1 MGTIQSDLEIQP
13 FINQLLRA
21 MSQED
26 LDLAFAGPW
35 SMNISEEARICML
48 SHGHAISKSACSED
62 RSILATLKPGEQQQV
77 IQASR
82 QLLSERQFKS
92 AEQLLTLAI
101 LSASGAGELV
111 AELARAFEQYNQ
123 PENRLQAYR
132 LLADLVPYAWEL
144 QFQQAIELRKLGRS
158 DEAIEAILPSIILEP
173 SPELKRLY
181 GTLLSDIGAHSDAI
195 SAWQS
200 VLHDDPHDHETARAL
215 ANKFIQIADYD
226 RALNLLHSIQDK
238 DHKDIDIIHESLIFR
253 LLGELE
259 TSIHLAQQLIER
271 GAAAKDSLWIQSFN
285 YGISGS
291 KHVGDLMRCNKDLW
305 SLLRTESQDGKLAT
319 SASRHR
325 NDERTRVGIL
335 SADIGDHV
343 VSRFI
348 KPILRTYDR
357 RKIEVEIICTIRRYD
372 EMAEDFKRLC
382 SHIYSVQGLSKKE
395 ARDLLVSRDYDV
407 IIETGGLTNNS
418 GLSLLSERCAP
429 HQCHY
434 IGYHATT
441 GLDTIDF
448 FIGDQ
453 ITCALELQ
461 EQFSEKILHV
471 SVPWISYDH
480 EVVFPNAYSTST
492 REGPVLGC
500 FCQTAKIGDETLA
513 FWSEALRSI
522 PDAVLV
528 IKDRGTVSLRF
539 RTRVEE
545 YLKPQGIRSS
555 RLFYVGPVAT
565 HLEHLSCYNAI
576 DIALDTTPW
585 SSATTAFEALGMGV
599 PLVSIYGDTT
609 SGRMSASV
617 ATAAGMPDLI
627 ARSPQEFGRITSR
640 LAQDYVDIRQSKPFL
655 QRSIRASCL
664 FDDRRA
670 GENFDQA
677 IHHITR
683 KLPPS

>member
-1 MGTIQSDLEIQP
+1 MGTIQGDLETQP
-13 FINQLLRA
+13 FIGQLLSA

-26 LDLAFAGPW
+26 LDLALAGPW
-35 SMNISEEARICML
+35 SMKISEEARICML
-48 SHGHAISKSACSED
+48 NHGHAISKLASCED
-62 RSILATLKPGEQQQV
+62 RSILETLKRGEEQEV
-77 IQASR
+77 IQAAR
-82 QLLSERQFKS
+82 QLLSERQFKP

-101 LSASGAGELV
+101 LSASEAGGLV
-111 AELARAFEQYNQ
+111 AELARAYDQCHQ
-123 PENRLQAYR
+123 PEKSLQAYR
-132 LLADLVPYAWEL
+132 MLADLLPYAWEL
-144 QFQQAIELRKLGRS
+144 RFQQARELRNLGRS
-158 DEAIEAILPSIILEP
+158 DEAIEAILPNLIFEP
-173 SPELKRLY
+173 SLALKRLY
-181 GTLLSDIGAHSDAI
+181 GALLSDMGAHADAI

-200 VLHDDPHDHETARAL
+200 VLQDDPDDHETARIL
-215 ANKFIQIADYD
+215 ANKFIQIADFD
-226 RALNLLHSIQDK
+226 RALNLLISIK
-238 DHKDIDIIHESLIFR
+238 GKVHKDIDTINESLIFR
-253 LLGELE
+253 HLGELE
-259 TSIHLAQQLIER
+259 TSICLVQQLIES
-271 GAAAKDSLWIQSFN
+271 GAATKDSLWIQSFN
-285 YGISGS
+285 YGMSGR
-291 KHVGDLMRCNKDLW
+291 KHADDLMRCSKDLW
-305 SLLRTESQDGKLAT
+305 TIHRTESQQGKREK

-325 NDERTRVGIL
+325 KDERTRVGIL
-335 SADIGDHV
+335 SADIGNHV

-348 KPILRTYDR
+348 KPILRSYDR
-357 RKIEVEIICTIRRYD
+357 QAIEIEIICTRRRYD
-372 EMAEDFKRLC
+372 ELAEDFKRLC
-382 SHIYSVQGLSKKE
+382 SHIFSLQGLSRNE
-395 ARDLLVSRDYDV
+395 AQDLLVSRDYDV

-453 ITCALELQ
+453 ITCALDLQ
-461 EQFSEKILHV
+461 EQFSEKILQV
-471 SVPWISYDH
+471 AIPWISYDP
-480 EVVFPNAYSTST
+480 EIVFPNAYTTSK
-492 REGPVLGC
+492 RKGPVLGC
-500 FCQTAKIGDETLA
+500 FCQTSKIGKETLD
-513 FWSEALRSI
+513 FWSEALRAI
-522 PDAVLV
+522 PDAVIV
-528 IKDRGTVSLRF
+528 IKDRGTVSQRF

-545 YLKPQGIRSS
+545 YLKAQGIESS

-585 SSATTAFEALGMGV
+585 SSATTAFETLGMGV

-640 LAQDYVDIRQSKPFL
+640 LAEDYEDIRRSKPYL

-670 GENFDQA
+670 GENFNQA
-677 IHHITR
+677 IHLITS
-683 KLPPS
+683 KMSPI

>member
-1 MGTIQSDLEIQP
+1 MGSMQGDLDTQP
-13 FINQLLRA
+13 FIGQLLCT

-26 LDLAFAGPW
+26 LDLALAGTW
-35 SMNISEEARICML
+35 SMNISQEARICML
-48 SHGHAISKSACSED
+48 NHGQAISKSASCQD
-62 RSILATLKPGEQQQV
+62 RSILETLKPGEQQEV

-82 QLLSERQFKS
+82 QLLSERQFKA

-101 LSASGAGELV
+101 LSASEAGELV
-111 AELARAFEQYNQ
+111 AELASAYEQCHQ
-123 PENRLQAYR
+123 PEKSLQAFKM
-132 LLADLVPYAWEL
+132 LADQLPYTWEL
-144 QFQQAIELRKLGRS
+144 RFQQARELRNLGRS
-158 DEAIEAILPSIILEP
+158 DEAIEAILPILIFEP
-173 SPELKRLY
+173 SPALKRLY
-181 GTLLSDIGAHSDAI
+181 GALLSDMGANADAI
-195 SAWQS
+195 SVWQS
-200 VLHDDPHDHETARAL
+200 VLQDDPDDHETARIL

-226 RALNLLHSIQDK
+226 RALNLLISIKGK
-238 DHKDIDIIHESLIFR
+238 DHNDIDTINESLIFR
-253 LLGELE
+253 HLGELE
-259 TSIHLAQQLIER
+259 TSIRLVQQLIER
-271 GAAAKDSLWIQSFN
+271 GAATKDSLWIQSFN
-285 YGISGS
+285 YGMSGR
-291 KHVGDLMRCNKDLW
+291 KHADDLIRCNKDLW
-305 SLLRTESQDGKLAT
+305 TILRTESQQRKREK
-319 SASRHR
+319 SASSHR
-325 NDERTRVGIL
+325 KDVRTRVGIL
-335 SADIGDHV
+335 SADIGNHV

-348 KPILRTYDR
+348 KPILRSYDR
-357 RKIEVEIICTIRRYD
+357 QAIEIEIICTRRRYD
-372 EMAEDFKRLC
+372 ELAEDFKRLC
-382 SHIYSVQGLSKKE
+382 GHIFSLQGLSRNE
-395 ARDLLVSRDYDV
+395 AQDLLVSRDYDV
-407 IIETGGLTNNS
+407 IIETGGLTYDS

-461 EQFSEKILHV
+461 EQFSEKILQV
-471 SVPWISYDH
+471 AVPWISYDS
-480 EVVFPNAYSTST
+480 EIVFPNAYSTSK
-492 REGPVLGC
+492 RKGPVLGC
-500 FCQTAKIGDETLA
+500 FCQTSKIGEETLI
-513 FWSEALRSI
+513 FWSEALRAI
-522 PDAVLV
+522 PDAVIV
-528 IKDRGTVSLRF
+528 IKDRGTVSQRF

-545 YLKPQGIRSS
+545 YLKAQGIKTS

-640 LAQDYVDIRQSKPFL
+640 LAQDYEVIRQSKPYL

-677 IHHITR
+677 IHIITS
-683 KLPPS
+683 KMS